1 MACKK
6 ADEDADCL
14 IVNAALAL
22 APTHPSMVVISEDI
36 DFFVI
41 LIDIFTFGNVY
52 FLKPGNG
59 KIAEK
64 IFSPHTAFEKTIANS
79 ILFIQ
84 AMSGCDTTSALFNY
98 GKMKF
103 VQTLKNNHDLLKVID
118 FFKNPDITPEA
129 VVDAGNR
136 FLVALNGTQY
146 LPRIHHP

>member
-14 IVNAALAL
+14 IVNSALQRIATTDGCV
-22 APTHPSMVVISEDI
+22 APTHPSVVVISEDI

-64 IFSPHTAFEKTIANS
+64 IFSPHTALEKTIANS

-84 AMSGCDTTSALFNY
+84 AMSG
-98 GKMKF
+98 
-103 VQTLKNNHDLLKVID
+103 
-118 FFKNPDITPEA
+118 
-129 VVDAGNR
+129 
-136 FLVALNGTQY
+136 
-146 LPRIHHP
+146 